1 MFTFN
6 QEKLEMDRRGP
17 WYWQIRFHNG
27 KYNKEGVK
35 AFTLMEACKI
45 LREDFADV
53 KRVNFQTGRDA
64 KPMTEET
71 KEKLK
76 AITTERRFV
85 SKGRRSKKKSSKRS

>member
-1 MFTFN
+1 MFTFD

-35 AFTLMEACKI
+35 AFTLKEACNI
-45 LREDFADV
+45 LGEDFADV

-71 KEKLK
+71 KEKLRAVTALRK
-76 AITTERRFV
+76 ELSAGKR
-85 SKGRRSKKKSSKRS
+85 KKKRNKK

>member
-1 MFTFN
+1 MFTFD
-6 QEKLEMDRRGP
+6 QKKLEMDRGGP

-35 AFTLMEACKI
+35 AYTLMEACKI
-45 LREDFADV
+45 LGEDFADV

-71 KEKLK
+71 KEKLR
-76 AITTERRFV
+76 AVTTMRKELG
-85 SKGRRSKKKSSKRS
+85 KGRRKKKRGKK

>member
-1 MFTFN
+1 MFTFD

-35 AFTLMEACKI
+35 AYTLMEACKI
-45 LREDFADV
+45 LKEDFADV

-64 KPMTEET
+64 VPMSQEA
-71 KEKLK
+71 KDKLK
-76 AITTERRFV
+76 VITTERQALG
-85 SKGRRSKKKSSKRS
+85 KGRRSKKKRSKR